1 MITTDDLEPL
11 PSWTNYKFDV
21 LDALTALDAEA
32 AWNENAARRLYVLG
46 RTPADAAQAIV
57 AGNAPDDRLTR

>member
-1 MITTDDLEPL
+1 MITTDALEPL

-32 AWNENAARRLYVLG
+32 AWNENAAQRLYVLG
-46 RTPADAAQAIV
+46 RSPKDAARTIA
-57 AGNAPDDRLTR
+57 AGGAPDDRLTR